1 MTPAA
6 SHIGSSSRG
15 GDPREGRESPSAPGT
30 GVLGMWIFL
39 ASLAMLFAAAIV
51 GYLAV
56 RLRAEAWPPP
66 GMPRLPKGL
75 WASTLV
81 LMTSS
86 VTVHRASRAIRM
98 GESKSSTRWLQA
110 TFSLG
115 LVFLVVQTLNWS
127 RLIAANVSAKSN
139 LYAFTFFMLTGLHAA
154 HVLGGLILLA
164 VVTVRAHRGRYGSG
178 QYGGV
183 QYCAMYWHFLD
194 AVWLVMFG
202 VLVVA
207 A

>member
-1 MTPAA
+1 
-6 SHIGSSSRG
+6 
-15 GDPREGRESPSAPGT
+15 
-30 GVLGMWIFL
+30 MWIFL

-66 GMPRLPKGL
+66 GMPRLPRGL
-75 WASTLV
+75 WLSTLV
-81 LMTSS
+81 LLTSGL
-86 VTVHRASRAIRM
+86 TVHRALRAIRL
-98 GESKSSTRWLQA
+98 GSRTASTRWLQA
-110 TFSLG
+110 TLSLG
-115 LVFLVVQTLNWS
+115 LVFLVVQTVNWS
-127 RLIAANVSAKSN
+127 RLITASLSAKSN

-154 HVLGGLILLA
+154 HLLGGLIPLV
-164 VVTVRAHRGRYGSG
+164 VVTVKAHRGRYGSG
-178 QYGGV
+178 HHAGI